1 MPAGRH
7 YCGDSVNVGDT
18 VGGGTDGGSTVVGGF
33 FAAQPAENTANAAA
47 STVTTTR
54 TVCMPLLVF
63 LALIDAP
70 FVCWTT
76 PGIGDS
82 RRDQML
88 SPSSGAASRF

>member
-1 MPAGRH
+1 
-7 YCGDSVNVGDT
+7 VGT
-18 VGGGTDGGSTVVGGF
+18 PC
-33 FAAQPAENTANAAA
+33 AAQPAESTANAAA
-47 STVTTTR
+47 STATTTG
-54 TVCMPLLVF
+54 TVRIPLLVF